1 MAGGHHR
8 ILVVEDDPETAGQL
22 VEQLTTSGYE
32 VDLAT
37 NGSEA
42 LSRGA
47 SCDYAVITMD
57 RMLPDIDG
65 IAVMQQLRNDGV
77 AAPVLIISAL
87 GEVDDRVR
95 GLRAGGDDYLVKPF
109 SFIELLARVEA
120 LGRRSDT
127 VVKQTIL
134 RVGDLAIDLVSRT
147 ASRGGKDIFLL
158 PREFQLLEYLVRNEG
173 RIVSRAML
181 LQHVWD
187 LHFDPSTNIIDVYV
201 GRVRR
206 KVDGQQAYPL
216 IHTLRGVGYCL
227 RAPA

>member
-1 MAGGHHR
+1 MTGGHRR
-8 ILVVEDDPETAGQL
+8 ILVVEDDPETADQR
-22 VEQLTTSGYE
+22 VEQRTTSGYQ
-32 VDLAT
+32 VDLAASG
-37 NGSEA
+37 NEA

-47 SCDYAVITMD
+47 ACDYAVITID

-65 IAVMQQLRNDGV
+65 IAVMRQLRDDGI
-77 AAPVLIISAL
+77 AAPFLIISAL

-109 SFIELLARVEA
+109 SFVELLARVEA

-127 VVKQTIL
+127 IVKETIL
-134 RVGDLAIDLVSRT
+134 RVGDLAVDLVSRT
-147 ASRGGKDIFLL
+147 ASRRGKEILLL
-158 PREFQLLEYLVRNEG
+158 PREFQLLEYMVRNEG

-181 LQHVWD
+181 LQQIWD

-216 IHTLRGVGYCL
+216 IHTIRGIGYCL
-227 RAPA
+227 RAPG

>member
-1 MAGGHHR
+1 MTRGHRR
-8 ILVVEDDPETAGQL
+8 ILVVEDDPETAGQI
-22 VEQLTTSGYE
+22 VEQLTTGGYQ
-32 VDLAT
+32 VDLAA

-42 LSRGA
+42 LSRGVA
-47 SCDYAVITMD
+47 GDYAVITID

-65 IAVMQQLRNDGV
+65 IAVMRQLRDDGI

-109 SFIELLARVEA
+109 SFVELLARVEA

-127 VVKQTIL
+127 MVKETIL
-134 RVGDLAIDLVSRT
+134 RVGDLAIDLMSRT
-147 ASRGGKDIFLL
+147 ASRCGRPIFLF
-158 PREFQLLEYLVRNEG
+158 PRELHLLEYLVRNQG
-173 RIVSRAML
+173 RVVSRAML

-201 GRVRR
+201 GRLRR

-216 IHTLRGVGYCL
+216 IHTVRGVGYCL
-227 RAPA
+227 RAPG

>member
-1 MAGGHHR
+1 MTAHRR

-22 VEQLTTSGYE
+22 VDALTTSGYR
-32 VDLAT
+32 VDLAASGT
-37 NGSEA
+37 EA
-42 LSRGA
+42 LTRGA
-47 SCDYAVITMD
+47 AGDYAVITID

-65 IAVMQQLRNDGV
+65 ISVMRQLRDDGI

-127 VVKQTIL
+127 IVKETFL
-134 RVGDLAIDLVSRT
+134 TVGDLAIDLISRT
-147 ASRGGKDIFLL
+147 ASRCGKDIALL
-158 PREFQLLEYLVRNEG
+158 PREFQLLEYLARNKG
-173 RIVSRAML
+173 RVVSRAML

-206 KVDGQQAYPL
+206 KVDDQQAYPL
-216 IHTLRGVGYCL
+216 IHTVRGVGYCL
-227 RAPA
+227 RAPG

>member
-1 MAGGHHR
+1 MTGGHRR
-8 ILVVEDDPETAGQL
+8 ILVVEDDPETAGQI
-22 VEQLTTSGYE
+22 VESLSISGYQ

-37 NGSEA
+37 SGHEA
-42 LSRGA
+42 LNRGVA
-47 SCDYAVITMD
+47 SDYAVITMD

-65 IAVMQQLRNDGV
+65 IAVMRQLREDGI

-109 SFIELLARVEA
+109 SFVELLARVEA

-127 VVKQTIL
+127 IVKETAL

-147 ASRGGKDIFLL
+147 ASRCGKDIALF

-173 RIVSRAML
+173 RVVSRAML

-216 IHTLRGVGYCL
+216 IHTVRGVGYCL
-227 RAPA
+227 RAPS

>member
-1 MAGGHHR
+1 MTGGHRR
-8 ILVVEDDPETAGQL
+8 ILVVEDDPETAGQIL
-22 VEQLTTSGYE
+22 DSLTTGGYQ
-32 VDLAT
+32 VDLAST
-37 NGSEA
+37 GNDA

-47 SCDYAVITMD
+47 ASDYAVITID

-65 IAVMQQLRNDGV
+65 IAVMRQLRDDGV

-95 GLRAGGDDYLVKPF
+95 GLRSGGDDYLVKPF
-109 SFIELLARVEA
+109 SFVELLARVEA
-120 LGRRSDT
+120 LGRRSDA
-127 VVKQTIL
+127 VVKETIL
-134 RVGDLAIDLVSRT
+134 RVGDLAIDLISRT
-147 ASRGGKDIFLL
+147 ASRRGRGISLL

-173 RIVSRAML
+173 RVVSRAML

-216 IHTLRGVGYCL
+216 IHTVRGTGYCL
-227 RAPA
+227 RAPG